1 MEKSWKIILGGIRKK
16 KTVEV
21 EIKPFVIYWWLE
33 LERIKII
40 IPILNTQLHINIYK

>member
-1 MEKSWKIILGGIRKK
+1 MEKKLENYFGRNTRK

-40 IPILNTQLHINIYK
+40 IPILNTQLRTYLYK